1 MVGYIERVSSEI
13 AALIAR
19 EGLDYTQTKTVFKA
33 ARRKVGLKAPK
44 EHRGS
49 PARLTLEEELLF
61 IEHAYAR
68 SGQVGVM
75 MQALLETGARVS
87 EFVALRV
94 EDVSLIERVVIIENG
109 KGGKRREVPIRPE
122 LARLLSLHI
131 GRRRAGPLFPRL
143 SGILCKDRCFQTR
156 RKRSLNRIAN

>member
-19 EGLDYTQTKTVFKA
+19 EGLDYNQTKAVFKA
-33 ARRKVGLKAPK
+33 ARRKAGLKAPK

-87 EFVALRV
+87 EFVEEYREFRV
-94 EDVSLIERVVIIENG
+94 RAMTMRIEGDIVWHDANSLLSPMRCSTSFWPEAMR
-109 KGGKRREVPIRPE
+109 KRR
-122 LARLLSLHI
+122 S
-131 GRRRAGPLFPRL
+131 
-143 SGILCKDRCFQTR
+143 TR
-156 RKRSLNRIAN
+156 TACSTN